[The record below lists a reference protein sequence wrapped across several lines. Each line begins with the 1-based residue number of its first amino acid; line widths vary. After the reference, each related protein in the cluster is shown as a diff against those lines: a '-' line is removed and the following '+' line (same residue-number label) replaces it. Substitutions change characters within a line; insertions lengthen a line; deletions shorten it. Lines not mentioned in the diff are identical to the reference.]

1 MNKTLAAVAAAVAT
15 VLNAGCA
22 TAPGGPETQPVC
34 VRVDPVY
41 SEAINATVSGHG
53 CQDMPNRLAVEF
65 RRRGC
70 PQELA
75 NNIEAR
81 LRGTDPGAVP
91 KACSIASGN
100 NLNPVV
106 SFQFQVEGP
115 EHKVDCSYLGTL
127 EDLSVGKGVR
137 CQLPS
142 SVNWKEHERRLEDLS
157 TLAL

>member
-1 MNKTLAAVAAAVAT
+1 MSKTLAAAAVAAAIT
-15 VLNAGCA
+15 AGCA
-22 TAPGGPETQPVC
+22 TAPEGPEAQPVC
-34 VRVDPVY
+34 VRVGPVY

-53 CQDMPNRLAVEF
+53 CQDMPNRLAGEF

-70 PQELA
+70 PQEIA
-75 NNIEAR
+75 NNIKAR
-81 LRGTDPGAVP
+81 IRGTDPGAVP

-115 EHKVDCSYLGTL
+115 EHKVTCSYSGPLK
-127 EDLSVGKGVR
+127 DLSAGKGVW

-142 SVNWKEHERRLEDLS
+142 FVNWEEHERRLEYLS